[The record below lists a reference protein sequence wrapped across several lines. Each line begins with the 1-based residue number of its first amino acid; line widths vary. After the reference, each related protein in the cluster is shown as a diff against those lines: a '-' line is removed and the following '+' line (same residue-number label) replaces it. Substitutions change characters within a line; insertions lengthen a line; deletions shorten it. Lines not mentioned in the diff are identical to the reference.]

1 MINSRTYFL
10 LDINLGPAA
19 LKYTR
24 FCHLSCHRGADT
36 WRRRCPVCPQP
47 PPCCVTRED
56 LLPQFPRTLVRGE
69 TWLGVWAE
77 GRVRLSEP
85 LGGKARLVPTPSA
98 WVSILTLAT
107 RGGAPRDQGAGRGP
121 RGTPWR
127 CARCPERFQED
138 EGEGRGAS
146 AVALRP
152 PEGIRPHGISGVL
165 GTDVSVVAWEGRHG
179 RAAGTRRRRLLR
191 DADCRGGTRRS
202 AEPDALSPAV
212 RASPATS
219 GRQRRGRGAAPRRLS
234 RGVLARPWRLLR

>member
-1 MINSRTYFL
+1 M
-10 LDINLGPAA
+10 AA
-19 LKYTR
+19 T
-24 FCHLSCHRGADT
+24 LSCVSPAPT
-36 WRRRCPVCPQP
+36 LL
-47 PPCCVTRED
+47 CVTRED

-85 LGGKARLVPTPSA
+85 LGGKARSVPTPSA

-127 CARCPERFQED
+127 CARCPERFRED

-152 PEGIRPHGISGVL
+152 PEGIRPHGVSGVL
-165 GTDVSVVAWEGRHG
+165 GPDVSVVAWEGRDG
-179 RAAGTRRRRLLR
+179 RAAGTRRRRLLQ

-219 GRQRRGRGAAPRRLS
+219 GRQRRGLGAAPRRLS
-234 RGVLARPWRLLR
+234 RGVLARPWRLLG